1 MQAFHGLGDDI
12 EVLGG
17 VQGHRSAGFCAQFM
31 RPHARAVDHHVGAD
45 FAEFGAY
52 ADGFAVF
59 DQDFLGRA
67 IFENARTPAFS
78 AFRQRLRG
86 VNRVGTAVFGQ
97 VDATDHIG
105 DIDAW
110 P

>member
-1 MQAFHGLGDDI
+1 
-12 EVLGG
+12 
-17 VQGHRSAGFCAQFM
+17 M

-86 VNRVGTAVFGQ
+86 VNRVGTAIFGQ

-105 DIDAW
+105 DIDAR